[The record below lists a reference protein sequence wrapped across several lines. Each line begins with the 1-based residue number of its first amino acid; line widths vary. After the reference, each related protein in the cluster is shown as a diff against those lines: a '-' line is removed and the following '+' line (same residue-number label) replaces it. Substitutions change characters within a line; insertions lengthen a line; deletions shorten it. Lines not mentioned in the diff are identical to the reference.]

1 MLINSNLYVYFKK
14 FYTKY
19 YGGDKMLNLNT
30 HEKSLLEDAKEHETL
45 CVAKYKD
52 HAEKTNCQEL
62 KNLFNSLAS
71 KEQQH

>member
-1 MLINSNLYVYFKK
+1 
-14 FYTKY
+14 
-19 YGGDKMLNLNT
+19 MLNLNT
-30 HEKSLLEDAKEHETL
+30 KEKSLLEDAKEHETL

-71 KEQQH
+71 NNNNI